1 MMAALDHSECDLEP
15 YRGHLQEI
23 VEQAH
28 HESRSAMNAEDDA
41 CAVAELLAGRF
52 GYNGDRKNA
61 NLILVISRRR
71 GVSDEDGEIR
81 GSGLHCPGH
90 FFSALHCVVAK
101 DTWAR
106 STAEP
111 RWTGKGWGRHLRR
124 VLWATEDMQAL
135 QQVTDAVARRAYERC
150 IWR

>member
-41 CAVAELLAGRF
+41 CALAEPLAGRF
-52 GYNGDRKNA
+52 GYDGDRKNA
-61 NLILVISRRR
+61 NLILVIGRRR
-71 GVSDEDGEIR
+71 GMSDEDGGIR
-81 GSGLHCPGH
+81 GLRIALSGT
-90 FFSALHCVVAK
+90 FFLRVVLRGCERYMDPFNGGAALDRERLGAPPATRTV
-101 DTWAR
+101 
-106 STAEP
+106 
-111 RWTGKGWGRHLRR
+111 G
-124 VLWATEDMQAL
+124 TEDMQAL
-135 QQVTDAVARRAYERC
+135 QPVTDAVARRAYERC